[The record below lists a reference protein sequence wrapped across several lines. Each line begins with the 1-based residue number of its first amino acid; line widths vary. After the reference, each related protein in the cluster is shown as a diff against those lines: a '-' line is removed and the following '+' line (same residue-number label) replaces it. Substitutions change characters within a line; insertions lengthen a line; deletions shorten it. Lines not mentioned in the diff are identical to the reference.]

1 MVKAEGTL
9 LLAGSL
15 KLNFDPYSWVVQTDA
30 ID

>member
-15 KLNFDPYSWVVQTDA
+15 KLNFDPYSLGSPDRCN
-30 ID
+30 